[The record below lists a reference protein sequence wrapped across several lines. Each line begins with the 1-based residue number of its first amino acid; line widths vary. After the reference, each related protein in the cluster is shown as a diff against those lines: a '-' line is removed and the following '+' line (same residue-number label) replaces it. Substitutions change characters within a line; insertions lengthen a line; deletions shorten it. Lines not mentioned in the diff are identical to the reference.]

1 MIIVDTPG
9 TNVIL
14 QRQQRLTEEFVPRA
28 DLLLFVIS
36 ADRPLTQSEVC
47 ILTSCTSQCGIAY
60 YLNVVLIMEINEFK
74 IAQLWLML
82 SLYASMIN
90 FWWSCYGASISLGE
104 ASDFL
109 LNMSFPC
116 FYCYLMYKIFYLK
129 KENRDRCST
138 WICITNSFKQIYYLG
153 LHYHQSWIQFHY
165 WYYFSGCFSSLYS
178 AVEEESCV
186 CLE

>member
-47 ILTSCTSQCGIAY
+47 ILTSCTSQCGMAC
-60 YLNVVLIMEINEFK
+60 YLNVVLIKEINEFK

-90 FWWSCYGASISLGE
+90 FCWSCYGASISLGE
-104 ASDFL
+104 ASNFL
-109 LNMSFPC
+109 LNMPFPC
-116 FYCYLMYKIFYLK
+116 FYCYLMYNIFYLK
-129 KENRDRCST
+129 KET
-138 WICITNSFKQIYYLG
+138 GTG
-153 LHYHQSWIQFHY
+153 VLHEF
-165 WYYFSGCFSSLYS
+165 
-178 AVEEESCV
+178 V
-186 CLE
+186 